1 MQKVVFFTSIRKQ
14 YTCLQEKIKRNYR
27 IINSLKLTI
36 TFLIF
41 LMTIWV
47 YGYFVNV
54 SSTKWYF
61 LRQQMQNVEEAKF
74 QNSITQLEILKKEK
88 ELWDSI
94 ENSMELNKP
103 KDPVKLRVVYI
114 SLDQELS
121 KKLSMIDK

>member
-14 YTCLQEKIKRNYR
+14 YICLQEKIKRNYR
-27 IINSLKLTI
+27 TINALKLSI

-41 LMTIWV
+41 FLTIWV

-61 LRQQMQNVEEAKF
+61 LRKQMQNVDDAKF

-88 ELWDSI
+88 ELWDNI
-94 ENSMELNKP
+94 ENNMELNKP
-103 KDPVKLRVVYI
+103 KDPVKIKVLYI

-121 KKLSMIDK
+121 KKLSMITK

>member
-14 YTCLQEKIKRNYR
+14 YTCLQEKIKKNYR
-27 IINSLKLTI
+27 TINALKLSI

-41 LMTIWV
+41 FLTIWV
-47 YGYFVNV
+47 YWYFVNI

-88 ELWDSI
+88 ELWDNI
-94 ENSMELNKP
+94 ENDYVLDKP
-103 KDPVKLRVVYI
+103 KEPVKIKVVYI

-121 KKLSMIDK
+121 KKLSMLDN